1 MSGILYDF
9 DFQYFVSQQSVSVK
23 VFLND
28 WLILFHEIWL
38 LTKSRLVYNNLGH
51 VFVIF
56 TMISISYDNWGFENM
71 ATDCNHCND
80 G

>member
-9 DFQYFVSQQSVSVK
+9 DFQYFVSQQSMSVK
-23 VFLND
+23 VFD

-38 LTKSRLVYNNLGH
+38 LTKSRLVYNNLGR
-51 VFVIF
+51 VFIVF
-56 TMISISYDNWGFENM
+56 YNDFYQLCQLRFENM
-71 ATDCNHCND
+71 ATDCNHYND